1 MPIVCHRVNILK
13 KMISEPTAYKHQV
26 STRAEGAPMTVKFGT
41 RPLIL
46 KMKNSTSLPRMYAK
60 VEEEVDSEKEKVA
73 L

>member
-1 MPIVCHRVNILK
+1 
-13 KMISEPTAYKHQV
+13 
-26 STRAEGAPMTVKFGT
+26 MTVKFGT

-60 VEEEVDSEKEKVA
+60 VEEEVDSEKEKAA